1 MIEARMA
8 RLILELRREGIT
20 DPRLLGAIERVPREM
35 FVPTAFHDQAYA
47 NVALPIGYG
56 QTVSQPLVVALM
68 TQALEA
74 TERMKVLEIGTGSGY
89 QAAVLA
95 QLCRRLY
102 TVERHGD
109 LLKEAEARFKQLG
122 LHNITTRKGDGTKGW
137 PQQAP
142 FARIIVT
149 AAADDVP
156 AALADHLAEDGLMV
170 VPVGPQN
177 GEQELLRIARA
188 GNTFHTESLGPTR
201 FVPLVAGVPEAA
213 KARSPA

>member
-1 MIEARMA
+1 MLFRS
-8 RLILELRREGIT
+8 
-20 DPRLLGAIERVPREM
+20 
-35 FVPTAFHDQAYA
+35 
-47 NVALPIGYG
+47 VA
-56 QTVSQPLVVALM
+56 QM
-68 TQALEA
+68 TQALDA

-89 QAAVLA
+89 QAAVLS

-102 TVERHGD
+102 TIERHAD
-109 LLKEAEARFKQLG
+109 LLKEAEGRFKQLG

-156 AALADHLAEDGLMV
+156 SALLDHLAEDGLMV

-177 GEQELLRIARA
+177 GVQELLRIVRSGAS
-188 GNTFHTESLGPTR
+188 FHTESLGPTR
-201 FVPLVAGVPEAA
+201 FVPLVAGEPQAA
-213 KARSPA
+213 KARTLA